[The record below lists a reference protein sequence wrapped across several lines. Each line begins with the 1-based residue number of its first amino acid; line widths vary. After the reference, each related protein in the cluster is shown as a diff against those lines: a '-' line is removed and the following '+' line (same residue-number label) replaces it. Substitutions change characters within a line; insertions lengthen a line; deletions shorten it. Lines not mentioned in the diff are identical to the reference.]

1 MEVRLGL
8 VELGEWFDGRRERRV
23 GIGVRRGNVVVWLM
37 VGLGGCVVWVLLS
50 VLLSRFKASSIT
62 HPGAGLT

>member
-1 MEVRLGL
+1 MDSLGL
-8 VELGEWFDGRRERRV
+8 EMRMEGV
-23 GIGVRRGNVVVWLM
+23 GIGVGLGNVVVWLM

-62 HPGAGLT
+62 HPGGRLT

>member
-1 MEVRLGL
+1 MNSLGL
-8 VELGEWFDGRRERRV
+8 EMRMEGVGFDVEWW
-23 GIGVRRGNVVVWLM
+23 GNVVVWLM